1 MDTMDRDV
9 QTLYN
14 PPCVCR
20 ISADIQCLWC
30 PDAGIHP
37 GRWCTCQVQWILRYP
52 AVVPRGD
59 GRYIRG
65 TVGICVGC
73 LGREIDRDRT
83 ATQRLDTF
91 TDLFD
96 RLTVS
101 IMRHMG
107 AWTRTDRGR
116 PVLGGG
122 DEPPTDM
129 TTTVE
134 SEMHGIIALSSR
146 VDDRFRDGARVIR
159 PTTGTHRI
167 RPVEDGRLLSAG
179 RPDFTS
185 VAYRVEPYDSAIG
198 YIIGGGFRRR
208 GT

>member
-1 MDTMDRDV
+1 MDRDV

-83 ATQRLDTF
+83 ATQRLDIF

-116 PVLGGG
+116 PVPGGG

-134 SEMHGIIALSSR
+134 SEMHGIIALSSS
-146 VDDRFRDGARVIR
+146 VDDRFRDSARVR
-159 PTTGTHRI
+159 SRVCTCCSVFSSAVCLFVSLRVNYPRTSAFF
-167 RPVEDGRLLSAG
+167 PCLLFGCPCECAFKIMLIF
-179 RPDFTS
+179 PQ
-185 VAYRVEPYDSAIG
+185 
-198 YIIGGGFRRR
+198 
-208 GT
+208 